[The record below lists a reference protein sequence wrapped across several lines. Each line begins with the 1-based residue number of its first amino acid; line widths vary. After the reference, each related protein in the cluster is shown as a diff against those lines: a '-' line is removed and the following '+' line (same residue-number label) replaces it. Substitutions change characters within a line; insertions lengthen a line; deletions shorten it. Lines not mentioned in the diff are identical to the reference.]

1 MTLEER
7 VRELERTDIKRD
19 KDIANISGKVS
30 VIIAMNL
37 GILLFI
43 ALLAFRI

>member
-7 VRELERTDIKRD
+7 VRELEKHDIERD
-19 KDIANISGKVS
+19 KTIANISGKVS

-43 ALLAFRI
+43 ALLAFRL